1 MEDTD
6 EQEAK
11 RVAQLEKETIAPYL
25 LFLCPLITLAAL
37 SWVYLAKAD
46 IDEGAA
52 QSADYHRAP
61 GCTPT
66 GVASSGMPPCMLQ
79 TMTVVSKRVD
89 EEAAEVAPDTYSLGL
104 RSPGGAEQEVKLV
117 GPDKAN
123 LFASVAVGGV
133 VTAKI
138 WQGDVLILTVPG
150 WHCGTSIHPDAKLA
164 DGRNTLITGSVLAML
179 GSAGTF
185 YGWRVRK
192 KKQSPKSFEESN
204 GCVMDKT
211 V

>member
-37 SWVYLAKAD
+37 SWVYLAGAD
-46 IDEGAA
+46 ITEGAA
-52 QSADYHRAP
+52 QSADYRRAP

-89 EEAAEVAPDTYSLGL
+89 DGAAEVAPDTYSLGL
-104 RSPGGAEQEVKLV
+104 RSPGGAEQVVRLV

-123 LFASVAVGGV
+123 LFASVAVGGN

-150 WHCGTSIHPDAKLA
+150 WHCGTSVHPDAKLS
-164 DGRNTLITGSVLAML
+164 DGRNMLIMGGVFALMGCS
-179 GSAGTF
+179 GTF
-185 YGWRVRK
+185 YGWRARK
-192 KKQSPKSFEESN
+192 RQDAVKL
-204 GCVMDKT
+204 
-211 V
+211 